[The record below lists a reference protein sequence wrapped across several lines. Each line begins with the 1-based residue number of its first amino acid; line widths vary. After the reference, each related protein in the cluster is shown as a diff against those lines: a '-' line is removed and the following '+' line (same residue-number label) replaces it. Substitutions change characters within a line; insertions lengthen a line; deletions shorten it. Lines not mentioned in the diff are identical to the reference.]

1 MSMVLMVEAMKARVG
16 HSGRKLVLL
25 KLADN
30 ANDAGECWPSYQ
42 NIADHCEMGRSTVK
56 AHIKQ
61 LEEDGYLVKC
71 ARNDGKSSNQYVL
84 TISKGESKE
93 RQILTRS
100 SPDQVSIEPGQDSDH
115 TRSDSD
121 PVTRSGSDPRTSHSS
136 EPVTEP
142 VTTTA
147 SVAAAIE
154 RPAHM
159 IDRDGV
165 AMTIDWQPEQAT
177 FDRLALLS
185 ITPEFAQSQINEF
198 VVFWLTENR
207 MPERG
212 RNWNTAFLQRVKD
225 LWTRRSNEI
234 AAAAKKPS
242 WEYTDHDFSPLFAS
256 GSMGREINPDHI
268 AGWLRQCEQARL
280 VIDETRIS
288 AVAEILREAERL
300 TAVPAPMLVEEI
312 YMQGWSRFKADWL
325 VGKFGLCPAE
335 RERLGTASA
344 A

>member
-1 MSMVLMVEAMKARVG
+1 MSMLLMVEAMKARVG
-16 HSGRKLVLL
+16 NSGRKLVLL

-84 TISKGESKE
+84 TISAGESKE

-100 SPDQVSIEPGQDSDH
+100 NPDPVSCEPGQRSDH
-115 TRSDSD
+115 TRSDPDPATRSD
-121 PVTRSGSDPRTSHSS
+121 PDPRTSHSS

-147 SVAAAIE
+147 GGVPVAA
-154 RPAHM
+154 PAGM
-159 IDRDGV
+159 TDRDGV
-165 AMTIDWQPEQAT
+165 VMTRDWQPDAVT
-177 FDRLALLS
+177 FERLALLGIS
-185 ITPEFAQSQINEF
+185 RSFAESQIVEF
-198 VVFWLTENR
+198 VVFWLTDNR

-225 LWTRRSNEI
+225 SWARRSSEI

-242 WEYTDHDFSPLFAS
+242 WEYADHDFSAWFAS
-256 GSMGREINPDHI
+256 GPMAAEINPDHI

-280 VIDETRIS
+280 VIDETRI
-288 AVAEILREAERL
+288 ATVAEILREAERL

-312 YMQGWSRFKADWL
+312 YLQGWSRFKADWL

-335 RERLGTASA
+335 RERLGA
-344 A
+344 ACAA